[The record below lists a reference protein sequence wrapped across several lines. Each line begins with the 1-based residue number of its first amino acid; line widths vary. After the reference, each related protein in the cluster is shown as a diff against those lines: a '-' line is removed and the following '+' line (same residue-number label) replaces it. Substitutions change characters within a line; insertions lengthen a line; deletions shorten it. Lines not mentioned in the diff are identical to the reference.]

1 MLPTN
6 LLPDEDVADLG
17 IRQLKVLQKK
27 QGFRFSIDAVLL
39 AHFIQP
45 DTAQRLLDLGTGSAV
60 IPLLLA
66 ARHPHLQIDGVELQ
80 PEIAQMA
87 QRSVQY
93 NGLEA
98 QIHILQQD
106 LTQMP
111 PQYYQQYDW
120 VVSNPPFFP
129 LGSSKRSPNPQIAL
143 ARHEVACTLEQLI
156 QCSVRCLKTRGHF
169 ALIHRAERLPEI
181 LYYCQ
186 QYHLAP
192 AQLRMVHP
200 TIQQPANLVL
210 LDAIKAGR
218 NTLTVLPPLAV
229 YQSINKLTSDKST
242 YTDEVF
248 AYFQTT

>member
-45 DTAQRLLDLGTGSAV
+45 DTAQRLLDLGTGSAI

-129 LGSSKRSPNPQIAL
+129 LGSSKQSPNQQIPV
-143 ARHEVACTLEQLI
+143 ARHEVACTLEQM
-156 QCSVRCLKTRGHF
+156 
-169 ALIHRAERLPEI
+169 IH
-181 LYYCQ
+181 
-186 QYHLAP
+186 
-192 AQLRMVHP
+192 
-200 TIQQPANLVL
+200 
-210 LDAIKAGR
+210 
-218 NTLTVLPPLAV
+218 
-229 YQSINKLTSDKST
+229 
-242 YTDEVF
+242 
-248 AYFQTT
+248 